1 VILCRFASSSGRF
14 ERSCCFSALPY
25 AFTLLAVPLVRNF
38 ERGLSTRSN
47 SQIKPNSLT
56 AILRNIAN
64 CSPYNT
70 LSSPRTLKSSATPMS
85 ESPVSLVGVFVEGY
99 IVLRCDAVLI
109 GNLLHFG
116 GTGLYQF
123 HGSATPSFVL
133 VLYDYRL
140 TQCFP
145 NFFARGPP
153 LSSKNNHGSS
163 HTC

>member
-1 VILCRFASSSGRF
+1 MTLCRFASSSGRF

-25 AFTLLAVPLVRNF
+25 AFTLLLPLVRNF

-47 SQIKPNSLT
+47 SQINPKSFT
-56 AILRNIAN
+56 AIRRNVAN

-70 LSSPRTLKSSATPMS
+70 LSNPRTLMSSATPMS
-85 ESPVSLVGVFVEGY
+85 EPPVSLVGVFVEDY
-99 IVLRCDAVLI
+99 IFLRCDAVLT

-116 GTGLYQF
+116 GTGLFQF
-123 HGSATPSFVL
+123 HGSATPSFAL

-140 TQCFP
+140 TQFLP
-145 NFFARGPP
+145 NCFARGP
-153 LSSKNNHGSS
+153 LSASKNNHGFS